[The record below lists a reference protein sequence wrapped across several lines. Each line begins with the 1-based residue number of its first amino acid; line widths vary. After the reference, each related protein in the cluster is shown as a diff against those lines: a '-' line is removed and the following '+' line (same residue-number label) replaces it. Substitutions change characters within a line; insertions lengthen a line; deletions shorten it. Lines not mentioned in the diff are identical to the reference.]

1 MLFSRLVVMVAD
13 WPRSARSPCEDRVLG
28 LHSNPALLRA
38 RSILPVAPLTWAQ
51 TRSIR
56 ARSSSVSSIGTR
68 TSRPS
73 SIP

>member
-1 MLFSRLVVMVAD
+1 MLFRRFVVMVAD
-13 WPRSARSPCEDRVLG
+13 WPRSTGLFCEARALG
-28 LHSNPALLRA
+28 LCSNPALLRA
-38 RSILPVAPLTWAQ
+38 RSILFVAPLTWAQ

-56 ARSSSVSSIGTR
+56 ARSSSVSYIGTR